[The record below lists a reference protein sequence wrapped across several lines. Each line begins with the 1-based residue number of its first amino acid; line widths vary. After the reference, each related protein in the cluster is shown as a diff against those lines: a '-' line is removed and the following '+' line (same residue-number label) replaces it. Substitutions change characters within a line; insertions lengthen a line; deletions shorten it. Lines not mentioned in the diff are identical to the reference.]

1 MACLPAPSSLSIPAS
16 VRSNHVR
23 DDPSLAVCYVDQA
36 LSMTRR

>member
-1 MACLPAPSSLSIPAS
+1 